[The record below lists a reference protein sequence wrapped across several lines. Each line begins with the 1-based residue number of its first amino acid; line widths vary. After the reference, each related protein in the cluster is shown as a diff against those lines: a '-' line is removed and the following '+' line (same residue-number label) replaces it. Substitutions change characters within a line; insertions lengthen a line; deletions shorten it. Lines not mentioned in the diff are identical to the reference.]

1 MKLKVCGMKYK
12 ANIKAIAA
20 LKPDYMGFIFYE
32 NSSRYVTEKIPQIPE
47 GTKKVGVF
55 VNAHLEVVQK
65 AVLEHGLKAVQLHG
79 KETPEYCHDLKTDA
93 VEIIKVFSIKDR
105 FDFSELT
112 PYEPHVDYFL
122 FDTKGPNP
130 GGNGSC
136 FDWDVLKNYNCK
148 TPYFLSGGIGIKDI
162 EKLKDFKE
170 SKIAK
175 KCHAVDV
182 NSKFELQP
190 AYKDPIKLKSFI
202 EKL

>member
-32 NSSRYVTEKIPQIPE
+32 NSARCVTEKIPQIPE
-47 GTKKVGVF
+47 GITKVGVF
-55 VNAHLEVVQK
+55 VNARLELVQKAILEYDLEVVQ
-65 AVLEHGLKAVQLHG
+65 LHG
-79 KETPEYCHDLKTDA
+79 TESPEYCQELKTDA
-93 VEIIKVFSIKDR
+93 IEIIKAFSVKDQ

-112 PYEPHVDYFL
+112 PYEPHVNYFL

-130 GGNGSC
+130 GGNGFC
-136 FDWDVLKNYNCK
+136 FDWEVLKNYNSE

-162 EKLKDFKE
+162 EKLKTFRS
-170 SKIAK
+170 SKIAE

-202 EKL
+202 QKL

>member
-32 NSSRYVTEKIPQIPE
+32 NSARCVTEKIPQIPE
-47 GTKKVGVF
+47 GITKVGVF
-55 VNAHLEVVQK
+55 VNARLELVQKAILEYDLEVVQ
-65 AVLEHGLKAVQLHG
+65 LHG
-79 KETPEYCHDLKTDA
+79 TESPEYCQELKTDA
-93 VEIIKVFSIKDR
+93 IEIIKAFSVKDQ
-105 FDFSELT
+105 FDFSELI
-112 PYEPHVDYFL
+112 PYEPHADYFL

-130 GGNGSC
+130 GGNGFC
-136 FDWDVLKNYNCK
+136 FDWEVLKNYNSE

-162 EKLKDFKE
+162 EKLKTFRS
-170 SKIAK
+170 SKIAE

-202 EKL
+202 QKL

>member
-1 MKLKVCGMKYK
+1 MKYK

-32 NSSRYVTEKIPQIPE
+32 NSARCVTEKIPQIPE
-47 GTKKVGVF
+47 GITKVGVF
-55 VNAHLEVVQK
+55 VNARLELVQKAILEYDLEVVQ
-65 AVLEHGLKAVQLHG
+65 LHG
-79 KETPEYCHDLKTDA
+79 TESPEYCHELKTDA
-93 VEIIKVFSIKDR
+93 IEIIKAFSVKDQ

-112 PYEPHVDYFL
+112 PYEPYADYFL

-130 GGNGSC
+130 GGNGFC
-136 FDWDVLKNYNCK
+136 FDWDILKNYNSE

-162 EKLKDFKE
+162 EKLKTFRS
-170 SKIAK
+170 SKIAE

-190 AYKDPIKLKSFI
+190 AYKDPTKLKSFI
-202 EKL
+202 QKL

>member
-1 MKLKVCGMKYK
+1 MKYK

-32 NSSRYVTEKIPQIPE
+32 KSSRFVTEKIPQIPE
-47 GTKKVGVF
+47 VTKKVGVF
-55 VNAHLEVVQK
+55 VNARLEVVQK
-65 AVLEHGLKAVQLHG
+65 AVLKHGLKAVQLHG
-79 KETPEYCHDLKTDA
+79 TESPEYCQELKTDA
-93 VEIIKVFSIKDR
+93 IEIIKVFSIKDQ
-105 FDFSELT
+105 FDFNKLN
-112 PYEPHVDYFL
+112 PYEPHVNYFL

-130 GGNGSC
+130 GGNGFC
-136 FDWDVLKNYNCK
+136 FDWDILKNYNSE

-162 EKLKDFKE
+162 EKLKAFKE
-170 SKIAK
+170 SKIAE

-202 EKL
+202 QKL

>member
-32 NSSRYVTEKIPQIPE
+32 NSARYVTEKIPQIPE
-47 GTKKVGVF
+47 GITKVGVF
-55 VNAHLEVVQK
+55 VNARLEVVQK
-65 AVLEHGLKAVQLHG
+65 AILEYDLEVVQLHG
-79 KETPEYCHDLKTDA
+79 TESTEYCHELKTDA
-93 VEIIKVFSIKDR
+93 IEIIKAFSIKNQ

-112 PYEPHVDYFL
+112 PYEPHADYFL

-130 GGNGSC
+130 GGNGFC
-136 FDWDVLKNYNCK
+136 FDWNVLKNYNSE

-162 EKLKDFKE
+162 EKLKTFKE
-170 SKIAK
+170 SKIAE

-202 EKL
+202 QKL

>member
-32 NSSRYVTEKIPQIPE
+32 NSARCVIEKIPQIPE
-47 GTKKVGVF
+47 GITKVGVF
-55 VNAHLEVVQK
+55 VNARLEVVQK
-65 AVLEHGLKAVQLHG
+65 AILEYDLEVVQLHG
-79 KETPEYCHDLKTDA
+79 TESPEYCHDLKTDA
-93 VEIIKVFSIKDR
+93 IEIIKAFSVKDQ

-112 PYEPHVDYFL
+112 PYEPHVNYFL

-130 GGNGSC
+130 GGNGFC
-136 FDWDVLKNYNCK
+136 FDWEVLKYYNSE

-162 EKLKDFKE
+162 EKLKTFRS
-170 SKIAK
+170 SKIAE

-202 EKL
+202 QKL

>member
-32 NSSRYVTEKIPQIPE
+32 NSARCVIEKIPQIPE
-47 GTKKVGVF
+47 GITKVGVF
-55 VNAHLEVVQK
+55 VNARLEVVQK
-65 AVLEHGLKAVQLHG
+65 AILEYDLEVVQLHG
-79 KETPEYCHDLKTDA
+79 TESTEYCHELKTDA
-93 VEIIKVFSIKDR
+93 IEIIKAFSVKDQ

-112 PYEPHVDYFL
+112 PYEPHADYFL

-130 GGNGSC
+130 GGNGFC
-136 FDWDVLKNYNCK
+136 FDWNVLKNYNSE

-162 EKLKDFKE
+162 EKLKTFKE
-170 SKIAK
+170 SKIAE

-202 EKL
+202 QKL

>member
-1 MKLKVCGMKYK
+1 MKYK

-32 NSSRYVTEKIPQIPE
+32 NSVRCVIEKIPQIPE
-47 GTKKVGVF
+47 GITKVGVF
-55 VNAHLEVVQK
+55 VNARLEVVQK
-65 AVLEHGLKAVQLHG
+65 AILEYDLEVVQLHG
-79 KETPEYCHDLKTDA
+79 TESTEYCHELKTDA
-93 VEIIKVFSIKDR
+93 IEIIKAFSVKDQ

-112 PYEPHVDYFL
+112 PYEPHVNYFL
-122 FDTKGPNP
+122 FDTKGTNP
-130 GGNGSC
+130 GGNGFC
-136 FDWDVLKNYNCK
+136 FDWEILKNYNSE

-162 EKLKDFKE
+162 EKLKTFRS
-170 SKIAK
+170 SKIAE

-202 EKL
+202 QKL

>member
-20 LKPDYMGFIFYE
+20 LKPDYMGFIFYR
-32 NSSRYVTEKIPQIPE
+32 NSARCVTEKIPQIPE
-47 GTKKVGVF
+47 GITKVGVF

-65 AVLEHGLKAVQLHG
+65 AIPEYDLEVVQLHG
-79 KETPEYCHDLKTDA
+79 TESPEYCHELKTDTI
-93 VEIIKVFSIKDR
+93 EIIKAFSVKDQ

-112 PYEPHVDYFL
+112 PYEPHADYFL

-130 GGNGSC
+130 GGNGFC
-136 FDWDVLKNYNCK
+136 FDWEVLKNYNSE

-162 EKLKDFKE
+162 EKLKTFRS
-170 SKIAK
+170 SKIAE

-202 EKL
+202 QKL

>member
-1 MKLKVCGMKYK
+1 MKLKICGMKYK

-32 NSSRYVTEKIPQIPE
+32 NSVRCVIEKIPQIPE
-47 GTKKVGVF
+47 GITKVGVF
-55 VNAHLEVVQK
+55 VNARLEVVQK
-65 AVLEHGLKAVQLHG
+65 AILEYDLEVVQLHG
-79 KETPEYCHDLKTDA
+79 TESTEYCHELKTDA
-93 VEIIKVFSIKDR
+93 IEIIKAFSVKDQ

-112 PYEPHVDYFL
+112 PYEPHVNYFL
-122 FDTKGPNP
+122 FDTKGTNP
-130 GGNGSC
+130 GGNGFC
-136 FDWDVLKNYNCK
+136 FDWEILKNYNSE

-162 EKLKDFKE
+162 EKLKTFRS
-170 SKIAK
+170 SKIAE

-202 EKL
+202 QKL

>member
-1 MKLKVCGMKYK
+1 MKYK

-32 NSSRYVTEKIPQIPE
+32 NSARYVTEKIPQIPE
-47 GTKKVGVF
+47 GITKVGVF
-55 VNAHLEVVQK
+55 VNARLEVVQK
-65 AVLEHGLKAVQLHG
+65 AILEYDLEVVQLHG
-79 KETPEYCHDLKTDA
+79 TESTEYCHELKTDA
-93 VEIIKVFSIKDR
+93 IEIIKAFSIKNQ

-112 PYEPHVDYFL
+112 PYEPHADYFL

-130 GGNGSC
+130 GGNGFC
-136 FDWDVLKNYNCK
+136 FDWNVLKNYNSE

-162 EKLKDFKE
+162 EKLKTFKE
-170 SKIAK
+170 SKIAE

-202 EKL
+202 QKL

>member
-1 MKLKVCGMKYK
+1 MKYK

-32 NSSRYVTEKIPQIPE
+32 NSARCVIEKIPQIPE
-47 GTKKVGVF
+47 GITKVGVF
-55 VNAHLEVVQK
+55 VNARLEVVQK
-65 AVLEHGLKAVQLHG
+65 AILEYDLEVVQLHG
-79 KETPEYCHDLKTDA
+79 TESPEYRHDLKTDA
-93 VEIIKVFSIKDR
+93 IEIIKAFSVKDQ

-112 PYEPHVDYFL
+112 PYEPHVNYFL

-130 GGNGSC
+130 GGNGFC
-136 FDWDVLKNYNCK
+136 FDWEVLKYYNSE

-162 EKLKDFKE
+162 EKLKTFRS
-170 SKIAK
+170 SKIAE

-202 EKL
+202 QKL